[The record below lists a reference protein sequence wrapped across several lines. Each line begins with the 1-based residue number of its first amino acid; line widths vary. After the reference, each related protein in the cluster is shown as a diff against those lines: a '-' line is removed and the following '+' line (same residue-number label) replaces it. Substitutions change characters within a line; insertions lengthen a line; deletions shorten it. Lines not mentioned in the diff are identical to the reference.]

1 MKDESYIRAIKILA
15 RADIQTGKRK
25 VLESD
30 LKRFIGEEDYETCEG
45 ISQALKE
52 SCTHEFVS
60 KEYASQ
66 PYGTCMACG
75 KTIFY

>member
-66 PYGTCMACG
+66 P
-75 KTIFY
+75 